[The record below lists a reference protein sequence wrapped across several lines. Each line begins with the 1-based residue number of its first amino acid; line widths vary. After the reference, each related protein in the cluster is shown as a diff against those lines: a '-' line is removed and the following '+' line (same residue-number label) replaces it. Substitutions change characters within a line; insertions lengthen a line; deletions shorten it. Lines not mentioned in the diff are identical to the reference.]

1 MPHAPRLPAAIEIDA
16 GSRTFAS
23 GLALDLADAL
33 RRSRRGDLIAVIGV
47 DALVGADLERW
58 AQLTGHAI
66 VGATP
71 EGPAGRRWVI
81 RTGSAREPEPM
92 RPIGSRLWLYT
103 NFNCN
108 LHCSYCCVRS
118 SPQAPRRELGA
129 LRVARIAAEASVL
142 GVREL
147 FITGGEPF
155 LLSDID
161 DIAIVCAA
169 AAPTTVLT
177 NGMLFQGHR
186 LDRLRRMPRARVTL
200 QISLDSPTPELHD
213 AQRGAGS
220 WTRAI
225 DGIRIARD
233 EGFRVRLAGTVANDD
248 DGARFAAFLDSEGIP
263 PADRVIRPIVLRGFA
278 QQGLALSRSDLVPE
292 VTITSEGVYWHP
304 VGAEDQDLLVTR
316 EIFPLA
322 DAFERVRLAFA
333 HEHEHAARLAR
344 VFHCA

>member
-23 GLALDLADAL
+23 GLALDLVDAL
-33 RRSRRGDLIAVIGV
+33 RRSRHGDLIAVVGV
-47 DALVGADLERW
+47 EALVGADLERW

-66 VGATP
+66 VGSTP

-81 RTGSAREPEPM
+81 RSGSARDPEPE

-108 LHCSYCCVRS
+108 LHCNYCCVRS

-129 LRVARIAAEASVL
+129 RRIARIAAEAAVL

-155 LLSDID
+155 LLPDID
-161 DIAIVCAA
+161 EIAIVCAA

-177 NGMLFQGHR
+177 NGMLFQGRR
-186 LDRLRRMPRARVTL
+186 LDRLRRMSRTRLTL

-225 DGIRIARD
+225 EGIRIARD
-233 EGFRVRLAGTVANDD
+233 EGFRVRLAATVASDD

-263 PADRVIRPIVLRGFA
+263 PADRLIRPIVLRGFA

>member
-1 MPHAPRLPAAIEIDA
+1 
-16 GSRTFAS
+16 
-23 GLALDLADAL
+23 
-33 RRSRRGDLIAVIGV
+33 
-47 DALVGADLERW
+47 
-58 AQLTGHAI
+58 LTGHAI
-66 VGATP
+66 VGSTP

-81 RTGSAREPEPM
+81 RTSPVRDPEPE

-103 NFNCN
+103 NFHCN
-108 LHCSYCCVRS
+108 LHCNYCCVRS

-129 LRVARIAAEASVL
+129 GRVARIADEAAAL

-155 LLSDID
+155 LLPDID
-161 DIAIVCAA
+161 EIAIMCAA

-177 NGMLFQGHR
+177 NGMLFQGRR

-200 QISLDSPTPELHD
+200 QISLDSPTPERHD
-213 AQRGAGS
+213 TQRGAGS

-225 DGIRIARD
+225 EGIRIARD
-233 EGFRVRLAGTVANDD
+233 EGFRVRLAATVASDD

-263 PADRVIRPIVLRGFA
+263 PPDRLIRPIVLRGFA

-304 VGAEDQDLLVTR
+304 VGAEDEDLLVTR

-333 HEHEHAARLAR
+333 HEHEHVARLAR